1 MGDYCTTW
9 PPTQK
14 PCDMQK
20 WLRVRLCKHR
30 ANPFAINIC
39 ISFLQFSLSILKDPA
54 SDLLHQKAWED
65 NMFSLLQ
72 VPIDTKIYIYIY
84 WYHTLMFSY
93 HGIIVFFINDAWNL
107 QGTFQAATLSAWDE
121 DDEAGVSQHLTL
133 HQFWQGHTG
142 RSSPKNME
150 VNKEMEGSIV

>member
-14 PCDMQK
+14 QCDMER
-20 WLRVRLCKHR
+20 WFRVRLCKHR

-39 ISFLQFSLSILKDPA
+39 TFLQFSLSILKDPA
-54 SDLLHQKAWED
+54 SDHLHQKAWED
-65 NMFSLLQ
+65 NMFSWLH
-72 VPIDTKIYIYIY
+72 VPIDINILYIYI
-84 WYHTLMFSY
+84 LISY
-93 HGIIVFFINDAWNL
+93 SYVLVPWCHRFFNDVWNL

-121 DDEAGVSQHLTL
+121 DDEAGSSQHLTL